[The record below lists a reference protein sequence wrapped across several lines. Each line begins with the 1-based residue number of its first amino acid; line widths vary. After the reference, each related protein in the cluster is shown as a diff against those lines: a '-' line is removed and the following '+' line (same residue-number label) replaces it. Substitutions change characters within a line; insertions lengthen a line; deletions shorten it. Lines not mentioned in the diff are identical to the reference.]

1 MVSQKSMARV
11 GSGVT
16 AYEQGIK
23 VPEEETAKQIARHLN
38 RIVSRLVE
46 SDQQVNPR
54 ELELWRGMAAGTQA
68 QGSWQNAKGQQAELL
83 VKGLVMQRLRD
94 ADWLRQTTP
103 DGTRFQLRDGRIVA
117 FADEPD
123 IAFSKDNQIR
133 AAVEVKGGI
142 DPAGVLERL
151 GAALKSLRRAREQ
164 NPTAVTILIIQSS
177 AVTEQAKA
185 DLDLNRHIITHW
197 FAVEDLLSHEAAR
210 ERLFE
215 LLSI

>member
-164 NPTAVTILIIQSS
+164 NPTAVTILDCP
-177 AVTEQAKA
+177 K
-185 DLDLNRHIITHW
+185 
-197 FAVEDLLSHEAAR
+197 
-210 ERLFE
+210 
-215 LLSI
+215 